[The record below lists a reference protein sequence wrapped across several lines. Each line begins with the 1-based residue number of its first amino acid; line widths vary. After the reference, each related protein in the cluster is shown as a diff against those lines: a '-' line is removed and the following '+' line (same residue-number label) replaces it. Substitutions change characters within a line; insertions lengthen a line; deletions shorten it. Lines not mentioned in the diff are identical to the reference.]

1 MKQFGDDDL
10 GLLIFSTSSLHSK
23 CQIFDLKIA
32 AICQHLKS
40 LRASTSTYTFT
51 FDGRRTDNASF
62 DTTYIVVCQTI
73 GDVRIFCQPLI
84 HGDYQYTS
92 MLPRLSDALS
102 IRSYDSASAEST
114 KSPTLSE
121 MRSHYIQFSLSDQ
134 IPTRHRHILESSD
147 EYCLAC
153 QKIKSMKLYTR
164 SRRNDSAKLSQ
175 SVSYKSH
182 TITCVYIHRHMYTHR
197 YVDIHLQTQSLSL
210 THIPTH
216 MYTHTH
222 TNTHIMIH
230 NCLLEVSVVIE
241 MIRDC
246 RRIMCLCYGE

>member
-1 MKQFGDDDL
+1 
-10 GLLIFSTSSLHSK
+10 
-23 CQIFDLKIA
+23 
-32 AICQHLKS
+32 
-40 LRASTSTYTFT
+40 
-51 FDGRRTDNASF
+51 
-62 DTTYIVVCQTI
+62 
-73 GDVRIFCQPLI
+73 
-84 HGDYQYTS
+84 
-92 MLPRLSDALS
+92 MLPSLSDALS

-114 KSPTLSE
+114 ESPTLSE
-121 MRSHYIQFSLSDQ
+121 MRSHYIQFSFSDQ
-134 IPTRHRHILESSD
+134 NPTRHRHILESSD
-147 EYCLAC
+147 EYYLAC
-153 QKIKSMKLYTR
+153 QKNKSMKLYTR

-197 YVDIHLQTQSLSL
+197 YVDIHLQTHSLSL
-210 THIPTH
+210 THLHTCI
-216 MYTHTH
+216 HTH